1 MMSLWSL
8 KERQKRLR
16 DPDRPRGRSD
26 SDRCQSSG
34 GGGGTE
40 PGEDDSSSDEW
51 EVIGEEAPRQMPS
64 QQYYPPPGIM
74 MSLWSLKARQK
85 RLRDPDRPRGRSDSD
100 RRRQSSGGGGDT
112 EPREDGSS
120 SDEWEVIGAEAS
132 RQMPSQQYYPP
143 PLTDLLKSKE
153 SSQERSGAASK
164 SAGKDDKKMDW
175 AALGL
180 ALAADI
186 DACLD
191 ALDGKRPAGEPQ
203 QRQPK
208 GRENSQPRGAG
219 REDCPE
225 EQLWRPSAPPA
236 PQVPE
241 VCYRHP
247 GCQTPV
253 CHRLHICLLFLADL
267 CPHGDRCFRGH
278 SLATAHNQRVWD
290 RVASDAD
297 SEAERVAL
305 LFSYYQ
311 QIGRLPDWLYRNN
324 LRLCL
329 RPACD
334 GACRR
339 LHLCRDWVAG
349 ECFRSSCKFSHTLR
363 SEHNAAV
370 LRRFHLAEEG
380 DTALLRL
387 LEDRCTAQRH
397 QSDQCAAGRRS
408 GQTGP
413 LTESADPLSQE
424 LECAVCLEL
433 FRRATTLGCGHTFCA
448 DCVRSTRRC
457 PLCRAPVTSAARSV
471 TLDSIIGSLSAAQG
485 ADGVTGALYPELG
498 HTGPH

>member
-1 MMSLWSL
+1 MNL
-8 KERQKRLR
+8 
-16 DPDRPRGRSD
+16 
-26 SDRCQSSG
+26 
-34 GGGGTE
+34 
-40 PGEDDSSSDEW
+40 
-51 EVIGEEAPRQMPS
+51 
-64 QQYYPPPGIM
+64 
-74 MSLWSLKARQK
+74 
-85 RLRDPDRPRGRSDSD
+85 
-100 RRRQSSGGGGDT
+100 
-112 EPREDGSS
+112 
-120 SDEWEVIGAEAS
+120 
-132 RQMPSQQYYPP
+132 
-143 PLTDLLKSKE
+143 LT
-153 SSQERSGAASK
+153 
-164 SAGKDDKKMDW
+164 
-175 AALGL
+175 
-180 ALAADI
+180 
-186 DACLD
+186 
-191 ALDGKRPAGEPQ
+191 
-203 QRQPK
+203 
-208 GRENSQPRGAG
+208 
-219 REDCPE
+219 
-225 EQLWRPSAPPA
+225 
-236 PQVPE
+236 QVPE

-247 GCQTPV
+247 GCQSPV

-311 QIGRLPDWLYRNN
+311 QSGRLPDWLYRNN
-324 LRLCL
+324 LRICP

-363 SEHNAAV
+363 SEHNMTV

-397 QSDQCAAGRRS
+397 RSD
-408 GQTGP
+408 
-413 LTESADPLSQE
+413 QE

-457 PLCRAPVTSAARSV
+457 PLCRAPVTSATRSV

-485 ADGVTGALYPELG
+485 ADRVTGALYPELG